1 MLAIPA
7 IDLKDG
13 NVVRLLQGNF
23 KEEKI
28 YADRPEDIAKSFQAQ
43 GAARLHVVDL
53 DGALQGQPVNLSLVE
68 KIIHAV
74 STPVEVGGGVRNLKV
89 AQRYFEIGAQWVIL
103 GTKACLDH
111 GFLKE
116 ALDEY
121 REKIIVGIDA
131 RNGQVA
137 TDGWTKLLPVKAQ
150 ELAKEASLLGAKTV
164 IYTDIS
170 KDGALAG
177 PNISEIK
184 RLSELIA
191 VNWIASGGISSLK
204 DLQAISELGRKNI
217 TGVIIGKALY
227 EQKFTLKEAVRTCS
241 QNE

>member
-7 IDLKDG
+7 IDLKGG

-28 YADRPEDIAKSFQAQ
+28 YEGSPENVAKAFEAE
-43 GAARLHVVDL
+43 GAVRLHVVDL
-53 DGALQGQPVNLSLVE
+53 DGALRGKPANLSSVE
-68 KIIHAV
+68 KIIRAV
-74 STPVEVGGGVRNLKV
+74 KTPVEVGGGVRSLKI
-89 AQRYFEIGAQWVIL
+89 AQRYFEIGARWVIL
-103 GTKACLDH
+103 GTKACLDS

-137 TDGWTKLLPVKAQ
+137 TDGWTKFLPLKAE
-150 ELAKEASLLGAKTV
+150 ELAREAGALGVRTV

-170 KDGALAG
+170 KDGALQG
-177 PNISEIK
+177 PNILEIK
-184 RLSELIA
+184 RLSESIS
-191 VNWIASGGISSLK
+191 VNWITSGGISSLS
-204 DLQAISELGRKNI
+204 DLRALAGAGLKNI
-217 TGVIIGKALY
+217 VGVIIGKALY
-227 EQKFTLKEAVRTCS
+227 EKKFSLKEAVKACS
-241 QNE
+241 